1 MVSLGA
7 NLEAEEMLAERPW
20 AWVIFAAFIIVAS
33 FGLLN
38 MFIAVLVA
46 ALKEQLDRK
55 HMREERERFDR
66 LEEKVDALTA
76 AVAALGDGRK
86 EP

>member
-1 MVSLGA
+1 MGDLHRLHG
-7 NLEAEEMLAERPW
+7 RR
-20 AWVIFAAFIIVAS
+20 S

-55 HMREERERFDR
+55 QMREERARFDR
-66 LEEKVDALTA
+66 LEEKLDALTA
-76 AVAALGDGRK
+76 AVASLRDGRK